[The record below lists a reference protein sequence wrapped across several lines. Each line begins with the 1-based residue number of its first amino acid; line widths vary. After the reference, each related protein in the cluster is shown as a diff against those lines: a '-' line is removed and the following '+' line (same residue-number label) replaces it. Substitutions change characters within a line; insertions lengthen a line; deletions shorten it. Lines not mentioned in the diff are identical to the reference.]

1 MCDSVFAN
9 AKDVFMKRVLLMVP
23 ALLVGTAQAQVD
35 LESEEAR
42 LGYALGM
49 QVGESI
55 KRLGTEVDLDAL
67 TQAIRDT
74 MTDQEPQLSMEEAG
88 QVLMALRQQVQ
99 QQQQAAQAEQQ
110 AVMAEAAGENM
121 AASQAFLE
129 ENQAKEGVQTT
140 ESGLQYRVME
150 QGEGAT
156 PGADDV
162 VTVHYRGTLVDGT
175 EFDSSYGR
183 GQPATFPVG
192 GVIPGWTEALQ
203 MMPVGS
209 KYELYIPPEL
219 AYGESGAG
227 GRIGPN
233 EALIFEV
240 ELLDIQGEGG

>member
-1 MCDSVFAN
+1 
-9 AKDVFMKRVLLMVP
+9 MKRVLLMVP

-49 QVGESI
+49 QVGQSI

-67 TQAIRDT
+67 NQAIRDT
-74 MTDQEPQLSMEEAG
+74 MNDQEPQLNAEESREI
-88 QVLMALRQQVQ
+88 LMSLRQQVQ
-99 QQQQAAQAEQQ
+99 QQQQAAQAE
-110 AVMAEAAGENM
+110 AAGDNM

-129 ENQAKEGVQTT
+129 ENQAQEGVETT
-140 ESGLQYRVME
+140 ESGLQYKVVE
-150 QGEGAT
+150 QGEGPM
-156 PGADDV
+156 PGAEDV
-162 VTVHYRGTLVDGT
+162 VTVHYRGTLIDGT
-175 EFDSSYGR
+175 QFDSSYDR
-183 GQPATFPVG
+183 GEPATFPVG

-209 KYELYIPPEL
+209 KYELYIPPGL
-219 AYGESGAG
+219 AYGEQGAG

-240 ELLDIQGEGG
+240 ELLEIQGEGG